1 MSYRPVM
8 TAQELTEFV
17 HSVFPEADPYGWRV
31 VEVTDGH
38 IRVSMNAGKEHLRP
52 GGTVSGPTMFALADV
67 VAYLVTLAHVGPVA
81 LAVTTNVNIN
91 FLRKPEPGEL
101 RATGRLVKLGKRLAV
116 SEVHIYA
123 GEDDEMIAQATATYS
138 VPPRD

>member
-1 MSYRPVM
+1 MSYTPVM
-8 TAQELTEFV
+8 NAEEVSRFVQE
-17 HSVFPEADPYGWRV
+17 VFPEANSYGWRV
-31 VEVTDGH
+31 LEVTPGR
-38 IRVSMNAGKEHLRP
+38 IRVAMMARDEHLRP

-91 FLRKPEPGEL
+91 FLRKPAPGEL

-123 GEDDEMIAQATATYS
+123 GDDDEMIAQATATYS
-138 VPPRD
+138 IPPRD